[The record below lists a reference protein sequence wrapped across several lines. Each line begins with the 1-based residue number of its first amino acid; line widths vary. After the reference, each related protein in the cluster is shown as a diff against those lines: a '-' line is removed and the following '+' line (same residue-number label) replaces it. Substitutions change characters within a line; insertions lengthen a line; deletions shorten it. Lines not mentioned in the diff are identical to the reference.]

1 MPVDGG
7 REALLSYLVD
17 PVFQSNV
24 RGTRIARAGLVLFKN
39 FPSST
44 I

>member
-7 REALLSYLVD
+7 REALLSYLVE

-24 RGTRIARAGLVLFKN
+24 RGNEDRKRRFGSI
-39 FPSST
+39 
-44 I
+44 